1 MKRKFNSKR
10 NYFGYI
16 ITIITV
22 VLLFLVVPRIIIFRG
37 KKLIKT
43 ELEIKT
49 TQPPDSIFYIGLNYV
64 KIASFFPGFNE
75 KGTDIYDDAISR
87 IYGRYQIS
95 YAMLKDST
103 IDILI
108 NKTRK
113 KRDSILDI
121 KTLSEHNKILR
132 QFDSIEDE
140 IFETKWLEKI
150 NKSEKN
156 AFCIK
161 WELFFEKTEMQAN
174 DFCEKTG
181 DSLQ

>member
-43 ELEIKT
+43 ELEIET
-49 TQPPDSIFYIGLNYV
+49 TQPPDSIFYIGLNYL

-87 IYGRYQIS
+87 IYGRYKIS
-95 YAMLKDST
+95 YSMLKDST

-113 KRDSILDI
+113 ERDSILNNTEI
-121 KTLSEHNKILR
+121 SVHNKILR

-140 IFETKWLEKI
+140 IFETKWLDEI

-156 AFCIK
+156 AFCAK
-161 WELFFEKTEMQAN
+161 WQLFFEKTEKKAN
-174 DFCEKTG
+174 KLC
-181 DSLQ
+181 Q